1 MVNKRFTFDSRAPPW
16 PARELTALPALQR
29 DSRGLGKWKNGKE
42 DRGWIEG
49 EAEGMGEKN
58 RGEEG
63 KGEREKEGK
72 FRSHSSFKSRR
83 L

>member
-1 MVNKRFTFDSRAPPW
+1 
-16 PARELTALPALQR
+16 
-29 DSRGLGKWKNGKE
+29 
-42 DRGWIEG
+42 
-49 EAEGMGEKN
+49 MGEKN